1 MPRIRV
7 EEYEHNAAFDLTKEQ
22 QENLLHHFETLEA
35 MYQHRMRLGA
45 SVQDARRELAEAY
58 KLVHALGIEIAYSWP
73 GYRGKWFFPTY
84 DDAIAYEDWLF
95 QCMD

>member
-1 MPRIRV
+1 MSRIKV

-22 QENLLHHFETLEA
+22 QENLLRHFETLEA
-35 MYQHRMRLGA
+35 MYQRRMRLGA
-45 SVQDARRELAEAY
+45 SVQDARRELTEAY
-58 KLVHALGIEIAYSWP
+58 ELVHALGIEIAYSWP
-73 GYRGKWFFPTY
+73 GHRGKWFFPTY